1 MEDFIKKQ
9 LEFITVNLLKNTW
22 ENKDIQEEL
31 KEVKRQIKELQK
43 ENFINKVN
51 IRFLQKKNKSLKE
64 KIKNFFKVY

>member
-9 LEFITVNLLKNTW
+9 LEFITVNLLKNTR